1 MLAGA
6 LDLQEE
12 QLGEMEPA
20 PEYMIATWIFVPA
33 ATYQLCDLK

>member
-1 MLAGA
+1 MAPTRGIAPSMLAGA

-20 PEYMIATWIFVPA
+20 PEYMMAT
-33 ATYQLCDLK
+33 